1 MDTKEFHKYYK
12 NMLEEIFSDDF
23 KKCMLEAEIRV
34 FGEENKSMLETNMG
48 KVVIHPKVN
57 LLIPVDG
64 HKRAV
69 EQQSK
74 YERQADLEVS
84 KDGKNPKMIENQK
97 KLLFDLMKR
106 LNEEEVTLLKEALE
120 KHEEQLLRGSF
131 QQQQS
136 TLDDLFDN
144 LFNGIGN
151 KIDEDKASS
160 KFNEIVERFN
170 LGNEEESK
178 KFWKEYPEIEEYWK
192 RKKEIELSQYT
203 NYYEIYEE
211 LKDYDL
217 SELDLANEYME
228 YASGS
233 FVTPIKNNNTGK
245 YEYHVF
251 INPLADKDNLY
262 HIGAHEILHAAE
274 YVEKEIDGKIKF
286 KTGHKT
292 FDDEEN
298 QRYTMISEI
307 LHDCILI
314 DKIQPILKENG
325 YECTASFP
333 YLMRAASNGILKF
346 YRTFKKEIIRVAC
359 QIDNKELTDI
369 IGIENWNSL
378 ADNAFV
384 GEISA
389 TKQEAIVNA
398 MFEHA
403 KGNLTTGI
411 GKDTID
417 EQYDVVGKKK
427 VEVELQML
435 KEMQKNEITNA
446 STQDTER

>member
-1 MDTKEFHKYYK
+1 
-12 NMLEEIFSDDF
+12 
-23 KKCMLEAEIRV
+23 
-34 FGEENKSMLETNMG
+34 
-48 KVVIHPKVN
+48 
-57 LLIPVDG
+57 
-64 HKRAV
+64 
-69 EQQSK
+69 
-74 YERQADLEVS
+74 
-84 KDGKNPKMIENQK
+84 
-97 KLLFDLMKR
+97 
-106 LNEEEVTLLKEALE
+106 
-120 KHEEQLLRGSF
+120 
-131 QQQQS
+131 
-136 TLDDLFDN
+136 
-144 LFNGIGN
+144 
-151 KIDEDKASS
+151 
-160 KFNEIVERFN
+160 
-170 LGNEEESK
+170 
-178 KFWKEYPEIEEYWK
+178 
-192 RKKEIELSQYT
+192 
-203 NYYEIYEE
+203 
-211 LKDYDL
+211 
-217 SELDLANEYME
+217 ME